1 MRPTAGSLVLGDTD
15 PWTLSRAALRRLRSR
30 IGTIHQAPPLPP
42 RQRLVT
48 TVLAGKLGEWPLWK
62 ALASLV
68 YPADIDG
75 AEAALARVDLAERL
89 FDRCDRLSGGQL
101 QRVGIARTLY
111 QAPDL
116 VLADEPVSALDPQL
130 AKWVVGELNQ
140 DAQARGATLI
150 ASLHAVDLALA
161 WFPRVIGIRSGGIAF
176 DRPPA
181 GVTEAMLTD
190 LYASES
196 RQPPTQDNSP
206 LALPEPGPR
215 SLRQPALPMTGTAGT
230 PALRDPALL
239 PRLAITLVALLLLWP
254 GLELSEV
261 DIGALFD
268 PRSLATLGGFLAS
281 FLPPETSPDF
291 LALVAEAT
299 LQTLAM
305 ATAGVVLAAA
315 LAFPAALVA
324 SRALSISRI
333 GPGHGR
339 WLGESVRLPVRWML
353 ILLRS
358 IPEIVWAL
366 LFVRAVGLG
375 PAAGV
380 LAIAIS
386 YAGMLGKVYFEIFE
400 SGDTRP
406 ARAILE
412 AGGGRLAAFSY
423 GIFPIALPELVSY
436 SVYRWECA
444 VRASVV
450 MGFVGAGGL
459 GQQMDLSMKM
469 LAGGEVATILIL
481 FFLLVLL
488 ADTVSA
494 ILRRTVA

>member
-1 MRPTAGSLVLGDTD
+1 
-15 PWTLSRAALRRLRSR
+15 
-30 IGTIHQAPPLPP
+30 
-42 RQRLVT
+42 
-48 TVLAGKLGEWPLWK
+48 
-62 ALASLV
+62 
-68 YPADIDG
+68 
-75 AEAALARVDLAERL
+75 
-89 FDRCDRLSGGQL
+89 
-101 QRVGIARTLY
+101 
-111 QAPDL
+111 
-116 VLADEPVSALDPQL
+116 VSA
-130 AKWVVGELNQ
+130 A
-140 DAQARGATLI
+140 AQ
-150 ASLHAVDLALA
+150 SPAV
-161 WFPRVIGIRSGGIAF
+161 
-176 DRPPA
+176 
-181 GVTEAMLTD
+181 
-190 LYASES
+190 
-196 RQPPTQDNSP
+196 
-206 LALPEPGPR
+206 
-215 SLRQPALPMTGTAGT
+215 
-230 PALRDPALL
+230 RDPALL
-239 PRLAITLVALLLLWP
+239 PRLAITVIALLLLWP
-254 GLELSEV
+254 GLELAE
-261 DIGALFD
+261 FD
-268 PRSLATLGGFLAS
+268 PVALTDAGGLETLGRFVGT
-281 FLPPETSPDF
+281 FLPPETSAEF

-305 ATAGVVLAAA
+305 ATAGVVLATAI
-315 LAFPAALVA
+315 AFPAALAA

-333 GPGHGR
+333 GPGRGR
-339 WLGESVRLPVRWML
+339 WRGESLRLPVRWL
-353 ILLRS
+353 LVVLRS

-380 LAIAIS
+380 LAIAIN

-423 GIFPIALPELVSY
+423 GVFPVAPPELVSY

-469 LAGGEVATILIL
+469 LAGGEVATILII

>member
-1 MRPTAGSLVLGDTD
+1 MSRP
-15 PWTLSRAALRRLRSR
+15 
-30 IGTIHQAPPLPP
+30 
-42 RQRLVT
+42 
-48 TVLAGKLGEWPLWK
+48 
-62 ALASLV
+62 
-68 YPADIDG
+68 
-75 AEAALARVDLAERL
+75 AER
-89 FDRCDRLSGGQL
+89 
-101 QRVGIARTLY
+101 
-111 QAPDL
+111 
-116 VLADEPVSALDPQL
+116 
-130 AKWVVGELNQ
+130 
-140 DAQARGATLI
+140 
-150 ASLHAVDLALA
+150 
-161 WFPRVIGIRSGGIAF
+161 
-176 DRPPA
+176 
-181 GVTEAMLTD
+181 
-190 LYASES
+190 
-196 RQPPTQDNSP
+196 
-206 LALPEPGPR
+206 
-215 SLRQPALPMTGTAGT
+215 

-239 PRLAITLVALLLLWP
+239 PRLAITLVALVLLWP
-254 GLELSEV
+254 GLELAEFDV
-261 DIGALFD
+261 GALFD
-268 PRSLATLGGFLAS
+268 ARGLETLGRFVAS
-281 FLPPETSPDF
+281 FLPPETSTEF
-291 LALVAEAT
+291 LTLVAQAT

-305 ATAGVVLAAA
+305 ATAGVALAAV

-333 GPGHGR
+333 GPGRGR
-339 WLGESVRLPVRWML
+339 WLGEALRLPVRWLL
-353 ILLRS
+353 IVLRS

-380 LAIAIS
+380 LAIAIN

-412 AGGGRLAAFSY
+412 TGGGRLVAFGY
-423 GIFPIALPELVSY
+423 GIFPVALPELVSY

-469 LAGGEVATILIL
+469 LAGGEVATILIV

-488 ADTVSA
+488 ADTVSG